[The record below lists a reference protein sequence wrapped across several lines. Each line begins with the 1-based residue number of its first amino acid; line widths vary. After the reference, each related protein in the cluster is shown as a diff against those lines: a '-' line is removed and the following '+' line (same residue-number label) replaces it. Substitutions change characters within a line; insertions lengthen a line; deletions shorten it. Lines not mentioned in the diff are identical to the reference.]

1 MEVTWSNILFKTQ
14 LMALFKLFQFIEIS
28 FIKMGSEQDMVP
40 QMELHK
46 SQAEVCKNL
55 PK

>member
-1 MEVTWSNILFKTQ
+1 MEVIWSNILFKTQ
-14 LMALFKLFQFIEIS
+14 LMALFKLPQFIS
-28 FIKMGSEQDMVP
+28 FTKIGSKQDMVP

-46 SQAEVCKNL
+46 SQAEGCKYL